1 MKTKLFLLAALL
13 IMGRVQ
19 AQVIK
24 GKSNPVAVDVVAI
37 DTKPTITWI
46 APEQASLAFT
56 GKKYAVK
63 AGIKAPAKLK
73 NVELYVNNRPVGADR
88 GLAVGTGTSANFDKL
103 IDKEVD
109 LSNGVNELK
118 IVAVDERG
126 GSATSDIRVINA
138 TLPVLAASA
147 RTDYGLIIGTNE
159 YDEWDDLS
167 NPVFDANTIAQE
179 LEEHYNFKVEKL
191 LNPTTSEILT
201 KMREYGK
208 KQYNPG
214 DQLFIF
220 IAGHGQFD
228 EVFADGYIV
237 GKNSKLNDEAK
248 VSYISH
254 SNLRTVVAN
263 IPCNHIF
270 LTMDVCF
277 GGTFDR
283 GVAKRGQEDGMYND
297 LTSTEFV
304 ERKLRYKTRLYVT
317 SGGKNYVQDGRP
329 GAHSPFARKF
339 LEALRN
345 YGGRD
350 HVLTTQEIFNYLET
364 LPMEPHK
371 GEFEGNEPG
380 SDFVFVAKQ

>member
-1 MKTKLFLLAALL
+1 MKTKVFLLVALTVIGL
-13 IMGRVQ
+13 T
-19 AQVIK
+19 AQGQIIR
-24 GKSNPVAVDVVAI
+24 GKSNPVTVDVKGI

-56 GKKYAVK
+56 GKKYTVK

-73 NVELYVNNRPVGADR
+73 NLELYVNNRPVGADR
-88 GLAVGTGTSANFDKL
+88 GLGVAAGSETDFDKM
-103 IDKEVD
+103 IDKEID
-109 LSNGVNELK
+109 LANGLNELK

-126 GSATSDIRVINA
+126 GSATSDIRTINA
-138 TLPVLAASA
+138 TLPALASSQ
-147 RTDYGLIIGTNE
+147 RTDYALIVATDD
-159 YDEWDDLS
+159 YDEWEDLT
-167 NPVFDANTIAQE
+167 NPVFDANTIGQE
-179 LEEHYNFKVEKL
+179 LQDHYGYKIEKL
-191 LNPTTSEILT
+191 LNPTTGQIMT
-201 KMREYGK
+201 KIREYGK

-248 VSYISH
+248 ESYISH

-263 IPCNHIF
+263 IPSNHIF
-270 LTMDVCF
+270 LVMDVCCC
-277 GGTFDR
+277 GTFDR
-283 GVAKRGQEDGMYND
+283 GVAKRGQEDAMYNE
-297 LTSTEFV
+297 LNSTEFV
-304 ERKLRYKTRLYVT
+304 DRKLRFKTRLYVT
-317 SGGKNYVQDGRP
+317 SGGKNYVQDGRQ

-350 HVLTTQEIFNYLET
+350 RILTTQEIFSYLET
-364 LPMEPHK
+364 LPMEPHR
-371 GEFEGNEPG
+371 GEVEGNEPG
-380 SDFVFVAKQ
+380 SDFLFV